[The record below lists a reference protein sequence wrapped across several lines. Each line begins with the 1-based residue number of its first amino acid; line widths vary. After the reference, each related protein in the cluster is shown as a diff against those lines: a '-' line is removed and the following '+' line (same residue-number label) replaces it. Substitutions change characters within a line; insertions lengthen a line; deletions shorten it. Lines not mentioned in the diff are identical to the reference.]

1 MAGDAGTTAQVTA
14 DRRDERQ
21 TLDDLNLERLNLL
34 LDVAHKRVQ
43 RIVHVLFLHHGA
55 KAIDTGGHVLDGDV
69 IAFEHRKRAAHKAD
83 ARLGT
88 VAGHVDGDKAALA
101 GHAGNDGLG
110 LALVGRLA
118 NNGAGVLRRVGVLD
132 DQRNTGLAHGE
143 HGLLVQDARAHVR
156 KLAQLL
162 VGNAGDGLSLGHNAR
177 VGRIEARDVG
187 PVLVQVGAQALGQN
201 GTGNV
206 AAATVEQFDLAL
218 AGRAVEAG
226 HDKAALLAVLLH
238 QLGGAVHAERTVMM
252 ERHDRRGI
260 QERQAQI
267 LGHEAG
273 GEVLAAA
280 HELLGGVATRAGA
293 LGKGR
298 KLLADGIGE
307 PQLVGDIKV
316 ALADVLE
323 QLLTRHVVLDVRV
336 DQVEQVGHLGVAL
349 KAATAGRNHHKTAG
363 KVGVDNGLDLL
374 KVFGVG
380 DRRAAKLGN
389 LNHGLE
395 VTFLKSLCEPILR
408 ALIPLFHR
416 LGPRHPRSSVI
427 WELIIVHE
435 DALYRAQVRWPSVPV
450 SLPTGVC
457 LSRTSWAP
465 SRSIS
470 ARLQINR
477 TLKSLKMC
485 WECY

>member
-21 TLDDLNLERLNLL
+21 TLDDLNLERLDFL
-34 LDVAHKRVQ
+34 LDVTHERVQ
-43 RIVHVLFLHHGA
+43 RIVDVLFLHHGA

-69 IAFEHRKRAAHKAD
+69 IALEHRKCTAHKAD
-83 ARLGT
+83 AGLGA

-118 NNGAGVLRRVGVLD
+118 NDGAGVLRRVGVLD

-143 HGLLVQDARAHVR
+143 HGLLVQDARTHVR

-162 VGNAGDGLSLGHNAR
+162 VGNAGDGLGLGHNAR

-187 PVLVQVGAQALGQN
+187 PVLVQVGTQALGKN

-206 AAATVEQFDLAL
+206 AATTVEQLDLAL
-218 AGRAVEAG
+218 AGRAVETG
-226 HDKAALLAVLLH
+226 HDKAALLAILLH
-238 QLGGAVHAERTVMM
+238 QLGRAVHAERTVMM

-273 GEVLAAA
+273 GEVLAA
-280 HELLGGVATRAGA
+280 LLGGVATRAGA

-363 KVGVDNGLDLL
+363 RVGVDDGLDLL
-374 KVFGVG
+374 EVFGIG

-435 DALYRAQVRWPSVPV
+435 DALYRAQVRWQSVLA

-465 SRSIS
+465 SSSIS